1 MKKIILIGG
10 GGHCKVVINTI
21 RLVNQYEIT
30 GIIEVK
36 EKIGNT
42 IAGIP
47 VIGSDSDLI
56 KYINKGIKLCF
67 ITVGST
73 GSPSLRIK
81 LYNNAKKTGM
91 IFPNIIHP
99 RSIISDSVDMGEG
112 NFIGPGVII
121 NPDAKVGN
129 GCIINT
135 GAIIEHDCKIN
146 DFVHIAPGVTLSGG
160 VEIGKNSHIGT
171 GTSIIQYLKIG
182 ENTIIGAGST
192 VVKNIGDNMIAYG
205 NPCKKIREKDE

>member
-1 MKKIILIGG
+1 MKQIILIGG
-10 GGHCKVVINTI
+10 GGHCKVVINAI
-21 RLVNQYEIT
+21 RLDNQYEIT
-30 GIIEVK
+30 GIIDLK
-36 EKIGNT
+36 EKTGNT
-42 IAGIP
+42 IAGVP
-47 VIGSDSDLI
+47 VIGDDTDLI
-56 KYINKGIKLCF
+56 KYISKGIKLCF

-73 GSPSLRIK
+73 GNPSLRIK
-81 LYNNAKKTGM
+81 LFNNAKKTGL

-99 RSIISDSVDMGEG
+99 RAIISDSVDMGEG

-121 NPDAKVGN
+121 NPDAKVGD

-171 GTSIIQYLKIG
+171 GTSVIQYLTIG

-192 VVKNIGDNMIAYG
+192 VVKNIGDNMVAYG
-205 NPCKKIREKDE
+205 NPSKVIRRNK